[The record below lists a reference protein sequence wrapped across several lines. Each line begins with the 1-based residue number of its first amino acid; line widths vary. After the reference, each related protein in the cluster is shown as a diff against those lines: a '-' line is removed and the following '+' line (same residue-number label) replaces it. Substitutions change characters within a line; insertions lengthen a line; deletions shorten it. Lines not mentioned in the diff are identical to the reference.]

1 MVTEGAEI
9 AKASIAEALSEVRCQ
24 QSHSDAISVPLVGGL
39 KRMERSIID
48 EVIQRC
54 RGNKAA
60 AARALGMHRRT
71 LYRLL
76 EDDQPGKVEQAAIL
90 AMTPDAAAS

>member
-1 MVTEGAEI
+1 MGMPKPEAE
-9 AKASIAEALSEVRCQ
+9 SWLDHPQLR
-24 QSHSDAISVPLVGGL
+24 LVDGL

-48 EVIQRC
+48 EVIERC
-54 RGNKAA
+54 RGNEAA